1 MNDSSRP
8 GRMDLPQRSASRSQA
23 QLIERRGPQFW
34 DELQHKL
41 AAAVDSLYIQD
52 LAGMITSF
60 GGGIRVTLNRP
71 GKVFNHDYTDVIFK
85 RSPAEIRCTSLNDG
99 SYTLRFCVTANNEL
113 AVTST
118 RRNQV
123 MNPEQACEHIMTL
136 LLNASGRQ

>member
-8 GRMDLPQRSASRSQA
+8 GWTNPPERPASRTQT
-23 QLIERRGPQFW
+23 QLIERSGPQFW
-34 DELQHKL
+34 NDLQHQL
-41 AAAVDSLYIQD
+41 AAAVDALYLHD
-52 LAGMITSF
+52 LAGMITNY

-71 GKVFNHDYTDVIFK
+71 GKAFHHDYTDVVFK
-85 RSPAEIRCTSLNDG
+85 RSPAEIRCTTLNDG
-99 SYTLRFCVTANNEL
+99 TYTLRFCVTADNKV

-118 RRNQV
+118 RRSQV